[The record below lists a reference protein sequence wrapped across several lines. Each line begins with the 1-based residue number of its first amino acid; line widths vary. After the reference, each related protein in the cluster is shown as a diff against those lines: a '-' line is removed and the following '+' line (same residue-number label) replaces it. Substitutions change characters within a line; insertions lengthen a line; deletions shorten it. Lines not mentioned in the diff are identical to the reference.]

1 MVSLIRLQRQL
12 LLWLQLLG
20 LQLLDLR
27 GKDSLGRGRRVNAR
41 GLDRNDKVAVVLQ
54 EVVRVEGDDARLVGL
69 SNVGEDHVDHADQHA
84 VLVGVARVLDY
95 RNDVGALLGH
105 VDEVAARA
113 VRELD
118 RVHEAF
124 WSDDVGHV

>member
-27 GKDSLGRGRRVNAR
+27 GEDRLGRGRRVNTR
-41 GLDRNDKVAVVLQ
+41 GLDRDDKVAVVLQ

-69 SNVGEDHVDHADQHA
+69 GNMRYLSIIFIS
-84 VLVGVARVLDY
+84 Y
-95 RNDVGALLGH
+95 
-105 VDEVAARA
+105 
-113 VRELD
+113 
-118 RVHEAF
+118 
-124 WSDDVGHV
+124 

>member
-27 GKDSLGRGRRVNAR
+27 GEDRLGRGRRVDAR
-41 GLDRNDKVAVVLQ
+41 GLDRDDKVAVVLQ

-69 SNVGEDHVDHADQHA
+69 GNVGKHHIDHTDQHA
-84 VLVGVARVLDY
+84 VLVGVAGVLDY
-95 RNDVGALLGH
+95 WNNVGALLGH
-105 VDEVAARA
+105 IDQVTARS

-124 WSDDVGHV
+124 RSDDVGHV